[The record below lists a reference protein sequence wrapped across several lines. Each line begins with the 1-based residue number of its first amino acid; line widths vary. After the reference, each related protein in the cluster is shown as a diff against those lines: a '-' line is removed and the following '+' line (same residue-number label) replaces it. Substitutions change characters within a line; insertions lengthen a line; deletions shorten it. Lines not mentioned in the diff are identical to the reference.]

1 MGIEISE
8 WAFAVHGGD
17 LFDGYETCQEA
28 WEGIRRLM
36 EKNGWQEEDFT
47 EPFPI
52 FSILQMRSKSMKIK
66 DLLDWLDGC
75 GLILTDD
82 DLLNE
87 ALADFGENVSLETNI
102 SFEPLDKSEE
112 V

>member
-52 FSILQMRSKSMKIK
+52 FNHTD
-66 DLLDWLDGC
+66 DLSGWLD
-75 GLILTDD
+75 
-82 DLLNE
+82 
-87 ALADFGENVSLETNI
+87 VET
-102 SFEPLDKSEE
+102 LGKGRLK
-112 V
+112 